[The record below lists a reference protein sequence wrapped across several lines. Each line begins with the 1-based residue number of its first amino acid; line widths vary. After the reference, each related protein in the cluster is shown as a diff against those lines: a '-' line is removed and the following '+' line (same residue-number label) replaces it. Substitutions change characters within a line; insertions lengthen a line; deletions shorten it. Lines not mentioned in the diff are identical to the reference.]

1 MNPEEIYIP
10 VTEKAAQACYQY
22 IGKNDSHQADQV
34 AVEAMREAFRQAP
47 IDGTVVIGEGERD
60 QAPMLYIG
68 EKVGKGEG
76 YLAQDIAVDPL
87 EGTGLCARGEEGALC
102 VLAAASSNHL
112 LQAPDVYMDKLA
124 CKPQNLLNLSYPLSK
139 NLTLLSDALN
149 KPIEQ
154 LKVAVL
160 DRKRHESLI
169 RELKSFKVQ
178 LVLFQDGDVLQSL
191 LTTLP
196 QNSTESTDSIDLL
209 LGSGGAPEG
218 VLSAA
223 ALGCLGGDFQGQL
236 LWANEE
242 QKTRAQGMGIQNL
255 NHIYTRVE
263 LARGNTFFCATA
275 VTPNSLMK
283 GIEIRESHIYL
294 ETLICNSQGYKIH
307 KSQYPIKTVE

>member
-10 VTEKAAQACYQY
+10 VTEKAAQACYEC
-22 IGKNDSHQADQV
+22 IGKNDSHQADQM

-102 VLAAASSNHL
+102 VLVAAPFNHL
-112 LQAPDVYMDKLA
+112 LQAPDVYMNKLA
-124 CKPQNLLNLSYPLSK
+124 CKPQDLLKLKDPLEK
-139 NLTLLSDALN
+139 KLNLLSDALN

-154 LKVAVL
+154 LRVAVL

-169 RELKSFKVQ
+169 KELKSFRVQ
-178 LVLFQDGDVLQSL
+178 LILFQDGDVLQSL
-191 LTTLP
+191 LTTL
-196 QNSTESTDSIDLL
+196 SDAKDSIDLL

-223 ALGCLGGDFQGQL
+223 ALNSLGGDFQGQL

-242 QKTRAQGMGIQNL
+242 QKTRAKDMGIQNL
-255 NHIYTRVE
+255 NRIYTRLE
-263 LARGNTFFCATA
+263 LALGDTFFCATA

-283 GIEIRESHIYL
+283 GIEVRDSRMYL
-294 ETLICNSQGYKIH
+294 ETLVCSPQGYKIH
-307 KSQYPIKTVE
+307 KSQYPIRK